1 MCCLIMNALLNP
13 EVFLVIFTVIKCV
26 LAFLGPFADQN
37 NRFPLP
43 FYIFQ
48 LVKSL
53 RFHMP
58 KPDYIL
64 GHIFKYVMIL
74 YN

>member
-1 MCCLIMNALLNP
+1 MEI
-13 EVFLVIFTVIKCV
+13 T
-26 LAFLGPFADQN
+26 DT
-37 NRFPLP
+37 FPLP
-43 FYIFQ
+43 FYIVQ

-53 RFHMP
+53 HFHMP